1 MSLRRDL
8 RKLLRAAT
16 KALNAYAK
24 TARRFPAVDAGDGGK
39 GADALGKALGE
50 FQQDPT
56 LAALDTTPPKS
67 YAAFGEKTRPGIVE
81 PASDAPPA

>member
-16 KALNAYAK
+16 KALKVY
-24 TARRFPAVDAGDGGK
+24 ARRFPAVDAGDGGK

-67 YAAFGEKTRPGIVE
+67 YAAFGEKPRPGIVS
-81 PASDAPPA
+81 PAPDAPPA